1 MADAWPLWMSLETL
15 ARALDVT
22 PKQARR
28 LVDMG
33 YLPQPEIIGDVERFS
48 RAAVDESIRG
58 RGQPRENR
66 DDADP
71 YSQGVANAAHQL
83 TALRLPREAE
93 GGVNTTIIRML
104 YLPNPT

>member
-48 RAAVDESIRG
+48 RTAVDESIRG

-71 YSQGVANAAHQL
+71 YSQGVANAKDRVA
-83 TALRLPREAE
+83 ALRLSGAKA
-93 GGVNTTIIRML
+93 GA
-104 YLPNPT
+104 

>member
-1 MADAWPLWMSLETL
+1 MTDAWPLWMSLETL

-22 PKQARR
+22 PEKARR

-33 YLPQPEIIGDVERFS
+33 YLPQPEVIGDVERWS
-48 RAAVDESIRG
+48 RTAVDESIRG

-83 TALRLPREAE
+83 TALRLPREAK
-93 GGVNTTIIRML
+93 GA
-104 YLPNPT
+104 

>member
-48 RAAVDESIRG
+48 RTAVDESIRG

-71 YSQGVANAAHQL
+71 YSQGVANAKDRVA
-83 TALRLPREAE
+83 ALRLPREAE
-93 GGVNTTIIRML
+93 GA
-104 YLPNPT
+104 